1 MAKIQRNRIYSL
13 IVGTADDAVEI
24 NNLQIKFVVTK
35 TSDNKDKKN
44 DARVEIYNLSEER
57 RRALEEDHV
66 QVSLKVGYTDTGLV
80 ELFAGQVLNVTN
92 KKNDIDSF
100 LTRRQNTDLITKL
113 DIDELYT
120 SLNGKLLNKV
130 VPAGKM
136 VGDVIK
142 EIIKDIPEITRQ
154 EMNGSAIKRQ
164 VPDGYPLSG
173 TPRQNLDNLSRDY
186 DLEWQ
191 IDSGILY
198 ISDVEGTFSDDL
210 NSVFSIGQFSGL
222 IERPEFFNPDSKRLK
237 HKKPKTSKSKKAPKK
252 KTLRMKILLNPAIIA
267 GSIIKLEFEDLTGY
281 YKVTEVK
288 HEGDFR
294 GNTWHS
300 ILSCTEKIE

>member
-13 IVGTADDAVEI
+13 IVGTAEDAVEI
-24 NNLQIKFVVTK
+24 NNLQIKFTVTK

-44 DARVEIYNLSEER
+44 DAKVEIYNLSEDR
-57 RRALEEDHV
+57 RRALEEEHV
-66 QVSLKVGYTDTGLV
+66 HVSLSVGYSDTGLI
-80 ELFAGQVLNVTN
+80 ELFSGQILNVTN

-113 DIDELYT
+113 DVDELYT
-120 SLNGKLLNKV
+120 SLNGKLLNRI
-130 VPAGKM
+130 VPAGKT

-154 EMNGSAIKRQ
+154 ETNGNAIKRQ

-173 TPRQNLDNLSRDY
+173 TPRQNLDNISRDY

-222 IERPEFFNPDSKRLK
+222 IERPVFYNPDTKRLR
-237 HKKPKTSKSKKAPKK
+237 HKKTSGKSKKAPKK

-267 GSIIKLEFEDLTGY
+267 GSIIKLDFEDLTGY

-300 ILSCTEKIE
+300 TLSCTEKIE